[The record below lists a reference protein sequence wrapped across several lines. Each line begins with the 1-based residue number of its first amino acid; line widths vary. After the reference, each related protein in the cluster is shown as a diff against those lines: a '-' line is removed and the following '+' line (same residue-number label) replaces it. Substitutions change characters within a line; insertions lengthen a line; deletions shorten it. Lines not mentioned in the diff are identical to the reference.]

1 MTETVARRCL
11 WKHLLTP
18 ASSQHPRRM
27 TFDPCRICPLFDE
40 DLFTYHAVPLLL
52 NLMESH
58 DYHVRMV
65 LLEHLVQFTPLCPRE
80 ELVGSL
86 LPEVLVG
93 LHDVSDE
100 MVQATLRALADLV
113 SLVGG
118 ETIVGTTRSCI
129 FADSTPR
136 SQKVV
141 MEKTQT
147 PPPSGSPN
155 SLPSPLTSLQT
166 LPLSPLQA
174 PPIFSSKAPPTS
186 QDEARR
192 QQRAEKMREKR
203 EMQRRKKMAAKLGL
217 ASRVADVDGVESD
230 ELTAPTGHAQY
241 SPSVSHDEEDRVNSE
256 TVGGE
261 EGEMEGEWD
270 EFTEEGGGDVE
281 WGDEGGWGGGK
292 VETWTITA
300 DSSRLHREA
309 EDEREP
315 SEVSGEVGEEPVQEK
330 RRQSGGTALKLGRK
344 QTGKEEKRE
353 KGEGSSGSKVTLSEA
368 DRLRLEEQAAWSTEP
383 DFFADMAPSVA
394 KKTGVSASLGG
405 VESPTLTTKQSS
417 SLQYQ
422 PAEEE
427 KEGGGWS
434 AGWNDF

>member
-1 MTETVARRCL
+1 MTKKT
-11 WKHLLTP
+11 
-18 ASSQHPRRM
+18 
-27 TFDPCRICPLFDE
+27 
-40 DLFTYHAVPLLL
+40 
-52 NLMESH
+52 ESTLRLVS
-58 DYHVRMV
+58 DNIVRM
-65 LLEHLVQFTPLCPRE
+65 
-80 ELVGSL
+80 SL
-86 LPEVLVG
+86 
-93 LHDVSDE
+93 
-100 MVQATLRALADLV
+100 
-113 SLVGG
+113 
-118 ETIVGTTRSCI
+118 TIIVI
-129 FADSTPR
+129 
-136 SQKVV
+136 
-141 MEKTQT
+141 
-147 PPPSGSPN
+147 
-155 SLPSPLTSLQT
+155 L
-166 LPLSPLQA
+166 
-174 PPIFSSKAPPTS
+174 
-186 QDEARR
+186 
-192 QQRAEKMREKR
+192 
-203 EMQRRKKMAAKLGL
+203 
-217 ASRVADVDGVESD
+217 
-230 ELTAPTGHAQY
+230 
-241 SPSVSHDEEDRVNSE
+241 
-256 TVGGE
+256 VGGE

-417 SLQYQ
+417 SLHYQ

-427 KEGGGWS
+427 VRVGLCNMYGGEENAHQSFLHKCFVFFYS
-434 AGWNDF
+434 ANFCGQVFFTMDKATYIQFSLSSVLLLFW